1 VASQEPTRRTP
12 TDSVEGAPGDRP
24 FDVSATA
31 SLVGEAV
38 RGLNSAGPAG
48 ELTYDRMTE
57 LLRDRKDALA
67 TLIALLERT
76 GSGDAPLRWNLLHV
90 LGDVADSAGAEFLVR
105 AALES
110 LPEQTSEDGCEGPR
124 DIEMLLRTMA
134 VHALRRVA
142 DRHPEV
148 GEQILKTVSA
158 RPERPILI
166 EAVKAADDLGYRDEI
181 RKILP
186 EDDQWILEIRRA
198 RTEEIFADPGREDT
212 KERGFTP
219 PRIGALYTAPQVRRR
234 PHEES

>member
-1 VASQEPTRRTP
+1 VERQEPTRRTA
-12 TDSVEGAPGDRP
+12 TDSVEGVPGDRP

-38 RGLNSAGPAG
+38 RALNSAGKEG
-48 ELTYDRMTE
+48 ELAYRRMTE
-57 LLRDRKDALA
+57 LLRDRKDSVS
-67 TLIALLERT
+67 TLIALLEQT

-90 LGDVADSAGAEFLVR
+90 FGDVADSTGAEFLAR

-110 LPEQTSEDGCEGPR
+110 LPEQKSEDGCEGPR
-124 DIEMLLRTMA
+124 DTEMLLRTMA

-148 GEQILKTVSA
+148 GEHVLKTVSA

-166 EAVKAADDLGYRDEI
+166 EAVKAADHLGYTDEI

-186 EDDQWILEIRRA
+186 ENDQWMLEIRAA

-219 PRIGALYTAPQVRRR
+219 PRGGAQYTAPPVRRR
-234 PHEES
+234 SHEEP